1 MSASSKFGVYI
12 PEGLA
17 KDLEECMKFLG
28 IQSKSKFVQES
39 IRAFISE
46 HKWRLHGK
54 AVGVIS
60 LIYDHHVKGVDEKLT
75 DVQHDFIDIIIG
87 SLHVHLSKDL
97 CLLVII
103 VRGGTDRIKKF
114 VGSVMDIRG
123 VKLVRQALIPEE
135 LR

>member
-1 MSASSKFGVYI
+1 LSASSKFGVYI
-12 PEGLA
+12 PQDLA

-28 IQSKSKFVQES
+28 IQSKSKFIQES

-46 HKWRLHGK
+46 HKWRLHGR

-60 LIYDHHVKGVDEKLT
+60 LIYNHHIKGADERLT
-75 DVQHDFIDIIIG
+75 DVQHDFIDIIVG
-87 SLHVHLSKDL
+87 TLHVHLSKDL

-103 VRGGTDRIKKF
+103 VRGSTDKIKKF
-114 VGSVMDIRG
+114 VGSVMNIRG
-123 VKLVRQALIPEE
+123 VKLVRQALIPED